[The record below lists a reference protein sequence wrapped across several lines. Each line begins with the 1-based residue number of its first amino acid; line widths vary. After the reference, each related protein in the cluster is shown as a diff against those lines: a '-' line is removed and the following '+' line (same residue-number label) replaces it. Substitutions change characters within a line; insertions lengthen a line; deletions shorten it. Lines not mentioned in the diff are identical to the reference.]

1 MTKDGLARRLASRL
15 GVSNE
20 AAIRILNE
28 TCQAIGD
35 VLKGGENVKIRDFGT
50 WYVRDIK
57 AIERK
62 VSVGPHIGK
71 SYTSP
76 EYRRVCFRSGGGL
89 RKEVNG

>member
-20 AAIRILNE
+20 AAIRIFNE

-35 VLKGGENVKIRDFGT
+35 VLKGGENVKNRDFGT
-50 WYVRDIK
+50 WYVRDII

-62 VSVGPHIGK
+62 VSLGTHIAK
-71 SYTSP
+71 NYTSP
-76 EYRRVCFRSGGGL
+76 AYRRVCFRSGGGL